1 MPDYRMYCLNGIGK
15 ISSFE
20 LIDAASDEEALAVVR
35 AKKLSVRC
43 EVWSGNRLVGTVA
56 AYVGDQD

>member
-15 ISSFE
+15 ISSSE
-20 LIDAASDEEALAVVR
+20 DIGASNDEQALAAVR

-43 EVWSGNRLVGTVA
+43 EVWNGNRLVGTVA
-56 AYVGDQD
+56 ADLNR